1 MSELSIEHG
10 EWVVVCDG
18 AKALVLE
25 NAGDAKSLNLK
36 AIKVI
41 EQKDLPTHELGA
53 DVPGRAFN
61 PVGNLRSTVG
71 QTDWHDE
78 TERAFLTHLVQ
89 HLDAAIAAGKTSSLI
104 VVAPPRALGM
114 LRPAYSHAVRDAVR
128 AELAKDL
135 VKHTVGDI
143 EKHLTGG

>member
-1 MSELSIEHG
+1 MSELLIEHG

-61 PVGNLRSTVG
+61 SVGNLRSAVG

-78 TERAFLTHLVQ
+78 AERAFLTHLVQ

-114 LRPAYSHAVRDAVR
+114 LRPAYSHAVRGAVR

-143 EKHLTGG
+143 EKHLTGA

>member
-1 MSELSIEHG
+1 MSELLIEHG

-53 DVPGRAFN
+53 DLPGRSNASVGRRRSAFE
-61 PVGNLRSTVG
+61 
-71 QTDWHDE
+71 QTDWHDQAE
-78 TERAFLTHLVQ
+78 QTFLTHLVQ

-114 LRPAYSHAVRDAVR
+114 LRPAYSHAVRGAVR